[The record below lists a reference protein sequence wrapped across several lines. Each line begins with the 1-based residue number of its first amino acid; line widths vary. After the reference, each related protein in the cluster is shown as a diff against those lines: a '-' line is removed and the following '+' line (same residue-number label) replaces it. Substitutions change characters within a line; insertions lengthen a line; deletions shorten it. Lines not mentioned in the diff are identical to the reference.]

1 MAVKTNEISD
11 RQMKDI
17 EVKGKEI
24 LIANIDEKFTH

>member
-17 EVKGKEI
+17 ELKGKER
-24 LIANIDEKFTH
+24 LIANIDGKFTH

>member
-1 MAVKTNEISD
+1 MAIKTNEISD

-24 LIANIDEKFTH
+24 LIANIDGKFTH